1 MDLSTTYLGLTL
13 PSPIVHSSSPL
24 SESIDNIKELEDNGA
39 GAVVLWSI
47 FEEQFSHDHEE
58 MEHYLHYKTDQFA
71 EALTY
76 FPTPPTYSLGPAEYL
91 DHIRRAKESVD
102 MPIIASINGVSLG
115 GWIEYAKEI
124 QAAGADAI
132 ELNIYHIPADKN
144 LTSQTVEDNYLSI
157 LKAVKENVS
166 VPVAMKLSPFFSSM
180 ANMLWRLDEAG
191 ADGLV
196 LFNRFFQPDLDVEE
210 LEVVPRHG
218 LSAPDALR
226 LPLRW
231 IAILYG
237 QLQASLAGT
246 TGIYT
251 GIDAAKMIMAGAD
264 VAMVCSALLKNGVP
278 YIRTIRRELEDFMKH
293 KEYDSVAQMK
303 GVLSQK
309 SCPDPTAFERANYLR
324 TLSSF
329 GKTAT
334 LE

>member
-1 MDLSTTYLGLTL
+1 MGLTL

-24 SESIDNIKELEDNGA
+24 SESIDNIRQLEDNGA

-47 FEEQFSHDHEE
+47 FEEQFSHDQEE
-58 MEHYLHYKTDQFA
+58 MEHYLHYGSDRFA
-71 EALTY
+71 ESLTY
-76 FPTPPTYSLGPAEYL
+76 FPTPPQYSLGPAEYL
-91 DHIRRAKESVD
+91 DHIRKAKESVD
-102 MPIIASINGVSLG
+102 IPIIASINGVSLG

-132 ELNIYHIPADKN
+132 ELNIYHIPASKTQ
-144 LTSQTVEDNYLSI
+144 TSAAVEENYLSI
-157 LKAVKENVS
+157 LKAVKENVTL
-166 VPVAMKLSPFFSSM
+166 PVAMKLSPFFSSM

-196 LFNRFFQPDLDVEE
+196 LFNRFFQPDLDVEN
-210 LEVVPRHG
+210 LEVVPRHS

-231 IAILYG
+231 IAILHG
-237 QLQASLAGT
+237 QLHASLAGT

-278 YIRTIRRELEDFMKH
+278 YVRTIRRELEDFMRH

-329 GKTAT
+329 GNTAT